1 MVTVGKSTFS
11 IGHVVVSTIV
21 IVGLD
26 CHAEKL
32 KIQARIDK
40 NEQELTGKDKKN
52 CEIQNIQ
59 YTKVRLCNEGVTIY
73 FQRVFQSIFLHP
85 QFSVIHFFTKQL
97 SQSNHI

>member
-52 CEIQNIQ
+52 CEIQNLQ
-59 YTKVRLCNEGVTIY
+59 YTKVRLCNEGVTK
-73 FQRVFQSIFLHP
+73 L
-85 QFSVIHFFTKQL
+85 FSKGFSKHFST
-97 SQSNHI
+97 STI